1 MDINNSNTNNS
12 STLSNNGINDTSITY
27 NDIRKMVFVF
37 NALND
42 GWTVKKI
49 DNDKY
54 EFLKDKEHMKE
65 EIILEDYLKKFI
77 QCNINIK

>member
-1 MDINNSNTNNS
+1 MDNRYSPNILN
-12 STLSNNGINDTSITY
+12 LPDTSLEY
-27 NDIRKMVFVF
+27 NDIQKMVFVF

-49 DNDKY
+49 GNDKF
-54 EFLKDKEHMKE
+54 EFLKDGEQIKK

-77 QCNINIK
+77 KYNINIENINKIK

>member
-1 MDINNSNTNNS
+1 MDNRYSPNILN
-12 STLSNNGINDTSITY
+12 LPDTSLEY
-27 NDIRKMVFVF
+27 NDIQKMVFVF

-49 DNDKY
+49 GNDKF
-54 EFLKDKEHMKE
+54 EFLKDGEHIKK

-77 QCNINIK
+77 KYNINIENINKIK